1 MHIVTKLFLSA
12 LLFTLLHVG
21 SADAQTVDTAVAR
34 QLLAAK
40 DTVAKPTIKNP
51 AFKETDSSK
60 LADPRARIPR
70 KAALRSAILPGW
82 GQVYNKKIWKVPIV
96 YAALGVTGGIF
107 INNLNWYNR
116 TKYAYR
122 VAINIQNNKD
132 SIGSAAYNKIYE
144 SLKQPFFTGSQG
156 IQAEY
161 LRTNRD
167 YFRKNVDYSAIYF
180 LIAWALNVVDATVD
194 AHLSSFDVSPDL
206 AFKIQPGYSEMAQTA
221 GLSLVLKL
229 K

>member
-1 MHIVTKLFLSA
+1 MHIVTKLFLA
-12 LLFTLLHVG
+12 AFLFILLSPVAVL
-21 SADAQTVDTAVAR
+21 AQTVDTAVAR
-34 QLLAAK
+34 QLMAAK
-40 DTVAKPTIKNP
+40 DSVVKPTIKNP
-51 AFKETDSSK
+51 ALQETDSAK
-60 LADPRARIPR
+60 LTDPRARIPR
-70 KAALRSAILPGW
+70 KAAIRSAILPGW
-82 GQVYNKKIWKVPIV
+82 GQVYNRKIWKVPIV
-96 YAALGVTGGIF
+96 YAALGATGGIF
-107 INNLNWYNR
+107 INNLTWYNR

-122 VAINIQNNKD
+122 VAINIQGGKD
-132 SIGSAAYNKIYE
+132 EIGSDSYNKVYE
-144 SLKQPFFTGSQG
+144 TLKEPFFTSPQG

-206 AFKIQPGYSEMAQTA
+206 AFKIQPGYSEMARTS
-221 GLSLVLKL
+221 GLSFILKV